1 MIDPTCRGYYI
12 TLSESRPNPPATQ
25 HTFRVEPVDD
35 DYHILWPTASIKPV
49 DGEIKVEFFW
59 HEEPDQHK
67 ERIEAAITEA
77 IIDQWH
83 VFQDRFLGKDDDR
96 LQAGCPTKISK
107 EQVQVIVDRMGNTS
121 LEQLID
127 ELLFERSHH
136 DLFGEFSKEE
146 LI

>member
-1 MIDPTCRGYYI
+1 MIDPTCRGYFI

-35 DYHILWPTASIKPV
+35 DYHLLWPTASIMPV
-49 DGEIKVEFFW
+49 DGEIKIEFTW
-59 HEEPDQHK
+59 HEEPDRHK
-67 ERIEAAITEA
+67 DRIEASIREA
-77 IIDQWH
+77 IEDQWH
-83 VFQDRFLGKDDDR
+83 TFQDRFLGKDDDR
-96 LQAGCPTKISK
+96 LQAGCPTK
-107 EQVQVIVDRMGNTS
+107 MGNTS

-136 DLFGEFSKEE
+136 DLFGEFSREE

>member
-1 MIDPTCRGYYI
+1 MIDPTCKGYYV
-12 TLSESRPNPPATQ
+12 TLSESRPNPPQTQ
-25 HTFRVEPVDD
+25 HTFRVEKADD
-35 DYHILWPTASIKPV
+35 DYHLLWPTASIQPV
-49 DGEIKVEFFW
+49 DGEIKVEFTW

-67 ERIEAAITEA
+67 ERIESSIREA
-77 IIDQWH
+77 IVDQWH
-83 VFQDRFLGKDDDR
+83 TFQDRFLGKDDNQ